1 MSCCCVRSPS
11 LQAWSFRVAAIQFN
25 QLTASYAMGLQRRV
39 SGTWSVQ
46 AGEFYDG
53 HLTSVGF
60 TSARVSVVP
69 QWSIEPS
76 VSVNAVT
83 LPVGDFTTTVVR
95 ARSDYGFSPRMFAR
109 QPFCNTVRR
118 TTPSAAIFVTGG
130 VSSGQRTVCR
140 GTDER
145 DTLTSG
151 YPGLRNRAFVVK
163 INRLLQF

>member
-1 MSCCCVRSPS
+1 M
-11 LQAWSFRVAAIQFN
+11 
-25 QLTASYAMGLQRRV
+25 
-39 SGTWSVQ
+39 Q
-46 AGEFYDG
+46 AGEFYDS

-95 ARSDYGFSPRMFAR
+95 ARSDSRLLAAHVPR

-130 VSSGQRTVCR
+130 SIVRAANCLSYTL
-140 GTDER
+140 DER